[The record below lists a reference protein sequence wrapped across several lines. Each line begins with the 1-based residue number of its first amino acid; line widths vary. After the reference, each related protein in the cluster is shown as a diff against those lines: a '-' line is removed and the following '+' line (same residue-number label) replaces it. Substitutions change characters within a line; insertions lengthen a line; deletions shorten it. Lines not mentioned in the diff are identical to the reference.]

1 MRSQRKWANTI
12 NFHYHWKIIRKF
24 PNNRYLAEKRLQY
37 LKERFIKNPKFFM
50 DYKGFVDNPIK
61 KGYADKSIK
70 EAPEGRTWYIPHHG
84 VYHLNKHGKITVVL
98 NCSAEFKEL
107 SLYKNLMSGLD
118 LTNQIVDV
126 VTRFHE
132 EPVFIMG
139 DFESMFHQVMVPRED
154 KY

>member
-1 MRSQRKWANTI
+1 MN
-12 NFHYHWKIIRKF
+12 
-24 PNNRYLAEKRLQY
+24 
-37 LKERFIKNPKFFM
+37 
-50 DYKGFVDNPIK
+50 YKGFVDNPIK

-70 EAPEGRTWYIPHHG
+70 EAPEERTWYIPHHG
-84 VYHLNKHGKITVVL
+84 VYHLNKHGKIMVVL

-107 SLYKNLMSGLD
+107 SLNKNLMSGPD
-118 LTNQIVDV
+118 LTNQIVDM

-139 DFESMFHQVMVPRED
+139 DFELMFHQVMVPRED